1 MCCAKTRCPIYRI
14 NISSVKS
21 MSDTVHARAGGTG
34 FTTIEVGVNT
44 AVDKYVE
51 LKGYFLRDGRCN
63 FASVQ
68 AAG

>member
-1 MCCAKTRCPIYRI
+1 MCRAKTRCPIYRI

-21 MSDTVHARAGGTG
+21 MNDTVHARAGGTS

-44 AVDKYVE
+44 AVDIYVE
-51 LKGYFLRDGRCN
+51 FKGHFLRDGGFN